1 MIRDVNLGSGS
12 ATLVLLL
19 SGFDFGFMFWRFFTF
34 WEPFAFIGKMH
45 YLILSFQRDS
55 KEWMVLSPM
64 AATIWSK
71 VCVVVYSYW
80 IVCTHSIG
88 YGTGTVVKRFPFPAH
103 FSKSFSKLANHHGCR
118 SFSSYLPF
126 SFLNSFFAH
135 SWQKSQFTTLVLR
148 FFLSET
154 PLEHRLLIQCSGP
167 GSLLWSEF
175 GSAIQYQRSVW
186 LRVLPFNFR
195 VPVVLRKIIEH
206 LLKCGNI
213 EDFNCSVKYF
223 FYRYMSLLILKEKI
237 CEEFTFLVPMKRD
250 DPILFK

>member
-88 YGTGTVVKRFPFPAH
+88 YGTGTVVKRLCTQTMILYLSWASRIKDSLIRHYIFVSRD
-103 FSKSFSKLANHHGCR
+103 FSLNT
-118 SFSSYLPF
+118 
-126 SFLNSFFAH
+126 FLLSNISISCALFFARR
-135 SWQKSQFTTLVLR
+135 KSQVT
-148 FFLSET
+148 
-154 PLEHRLLIQCSGP
+154 
-167 GSLLWSEF
+167 
-175 GSAIQYQRSVW
+175 
-186 LRVLPFNFR
+186 
-195 VPVVLRKIIEH
+195 
-206 LLKCGNI
+206 
-213 EDFNCSVKYF
+213 
-223 FYRYMSLLILKEKI
+223 
-237 CEEFTFLVPMKRD
+237 
-250 DPILFK
+250 